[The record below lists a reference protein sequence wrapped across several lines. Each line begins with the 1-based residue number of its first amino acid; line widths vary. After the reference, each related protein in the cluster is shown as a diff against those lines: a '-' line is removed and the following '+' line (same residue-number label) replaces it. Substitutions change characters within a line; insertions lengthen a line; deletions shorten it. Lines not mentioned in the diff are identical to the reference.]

1 MVLAIVLG
9 KPISYFF
16 PQSLLKDIVIDVK
29 SEFQHKALNYLGIID
44 FFGAQRMTL
53 KILKDITDSCEE
65 QLDDRINY
73 PEN

>member
-1 MVLAIVLG
+1 MVM
-9 KPISYFF
+9 
-16 PQSLLKDIVIDVK
+16 DVK
-29 SEFQHKALNYLGIID
+29 SEFQHKALNYLGIIE

-73 PEN
+73 PKNSMSKITCKIKCSFA